1 MTGIDSLSV
10 RVRGDISKTRKLLAS
25 YLAKSEEDTYK
36 KDFSWIDHV
45 AEVRDSKLANELT
58 EIVID
63 DINIGTTKKV
73 WAAIPATIEWTS
85 FDGFRFGR
93 VSSGYSG
100 DDVTLNRMIS
110 ALEGEP
116 VTHDGLKKRKVFC
129 MAIGN
134 PHPVTSW
141 PYIQCLT
148 AEVTHND
155 STYLMTGGSW
165 YKIQPDFVKKVDADI
180 ETIPASEIP
189 FPTWGDEHEA
199 AYNSRVT
206 ATSGGK
212 IALMD
217 RELVSHTGMASPIE
231 FCDLYL
237 RDGHM
242 IHVKRYGQSSVL
254 SHLFAQGLVSAN
266 LLIGDVEFRRALNSK
281 LPKSHRFG
289 DPLAKPNS
297 GDLEVAFAVGSS
309 ELGPLNLPFFS
320 RVTLRNTY
328 RTLTQSLGFR
338 ASLTKIQ
345 ISKFA

>member
-1 MTGIDSLSV
+1 M
-10 RVRGDISKTRKLLAS
+10 
-25 YLAKSEEDTYK
+25 
-36 KDFSWIDHV
+36 
-45 AEVRDSKLANELT
+45 
-58 EIVID
+58 VID
-63 DINIGTTKKV
+63 EINAGKTKNV
-73 WAAIPATIEWTS
+73 WAAIPTAIEWTS

-100 DDVTLNRMIS
+100 DDVTLSHMIN

-116 VTHDGLKKRKVFC
+116 FTHEEIKKRKVFC

-134 PHPVTSW
+134 PQPVTSW

-148 AEVTHND
+148 AEMTHND

-165 YKIQPDFVKKVDADI
+165 YKIQPDFAKKVDADI
-180 ETIPASEIP
+180 EAIPASEIP
-189 FPTWGDEHEA
+189 FPSWGDEHEA
-199 AYNSRVT
+199 AYNSRV
-206 ATSGGK
+206 AASSGGK

-217 RELVSHTGMASPIE
+217 RKPVSHSGMASPIE

-237 RDGHM
+237 SDGHM

-254 SHLFAQGLVSAN
+254 SHLFAQGLVSAS
-266 LLIGDVEFRRALNSK
+266 LLIGDVEFRKALNSE
-281 LPKSHRFG
+281 LPESHRFP
-289 DPLAKPNS
+289 DPVAKPNS

-309 ELGPLNLPFFS
+309 ELGQLKLPFFS

-338 ASLTKIQ
+338 VSVTKIQ
-345 ISKFA
+345 VSKFA